1 MKKLNHQIDLKM
13 AKFDS
18 VCETPI
24 FETKYTY
31 KYIFDIKYELI
42 APIIKDLQIVSQL
55 INYIKNDQLSDLI
68 LICGENSY
76 SVDSRF
82 YFNYRHIIDF
92 YVKVTE
98 FFENEYFLKINYNIY
113 KTGPISKKFYATLS
127 LYKNDENGYSSRLE
141 LEIILSKN
149 SIINQRILDII
160 YNELNYNY
168 QYLSQAIKN
177 QKYNLVLYDSSI
189 VKNDCQ
195 ILSQILQNIKLI
207 EYIIN
212 GKLEKNNGG
221 KKEELNNSEYDKFI
235 HLNEI
240 YKVEFNKRK
249 EINNWL
255 SLNNISFKIQF
266 LKTRKDRM
274 TIHFKIISKSKEE
287 SKNQTE
293 ENPKF
298 NILIVH
304 VRHLTNS
311 SSFVLIKSS
320 WDTDIP
326 KNIIIEIK
334 KLMKKCMNKIQKL
347 CKLAKSN
354 IIFN

>member
-13 AKFDS
+13 DKFDS

-98 FFENEYFLKINYNIY
+98 FFENEYFMKINYNIY
-113 KTGPISKKFYATLS
+113 KTGPISKKFFANFTLF
-127 LYKNDENGYSSRLE
+127 KNDENENSSILE
-141 LEIILSKN
+141 LEIILSN
-149 SIINQRILDII
+149 NDIIYQRILDII

-168 QYLSQAIKN
+168 KYLSQAIKS
-177 QKYNLVLYDSSI
+177 QKYNLVFYNSSI
-189 VKNDCQ
+189 IKNECQ

-207 EYIIN
+207 EYILN
-212 GKLEKNNGG
+212 AKLEKNNGG
-221 KKEELNNSEYDKFI
+221 KKDLNDSDYDKFI
-235 HLNEI
+235 HPNDI
-240 YKVEFNKRK
+240 YKIEFNKKK
-249 EINNWL
+249 EINDLL
-255 SLNNISFKIQF
+255 SINNISFKIQL
-266 LKTRKDRM
+266 LKARKDRM
-274 TIHFKIISKSKEE
+274 TIHFKLLSKAKEE
-287 SKNQTE
+287 SKKEQAE
-293 ENPKF
+293 ENSIN
-298 NILIVH
+298 NIFIVH
-304 VRHLTNS
+304 VRYLTNN
-311 SSFVLIKSS
+311 SSFVLIKNCL
-320 WDTDIP
+320 DIDIP
-326 KNIIIEIK
+326 KNIVIQIK
-334 KLMKKCMNKIQKL
+334 KLMKKFMNKIEKL
-347 CKLAKSN
+347 CNLAKN
-354 IIFN
+354 EYNF